1 MMNQFMLVGR
11 LASNPTEIENLE
23 NGNVEV
29 EITIAIKRE
38 YCNANGIYETDYVTC
53 NIWNGIAKRVIENCK
68 KGDLIGVRGR
78 FIKNNKLLAERVT
91 FLANKENN
99 NGR

>member
-1 MMNQFMLVGR
+1 MMNQFMLVGK

-23 NGNVEV
+23 NGTIEV
-29 EITIAIKRE
+29 EITIVIKRE
-38 YCNANGIYETDYVTC
+38 YCNTNGIYETDIVKC
-53 NIWNGIAKRVIENCK
+53 NVWSGIAKRIIENCK

-91 FLANKENN
+91 FLANKEEK
-99 NGR
+99 